1 MKYNNIQQYFVKI
14 EKKFYVLKNLIFIN
28 FIA

>member
-14 EKKFYVLKNLIFIN
+14 EKKIYVLKNLIFIN